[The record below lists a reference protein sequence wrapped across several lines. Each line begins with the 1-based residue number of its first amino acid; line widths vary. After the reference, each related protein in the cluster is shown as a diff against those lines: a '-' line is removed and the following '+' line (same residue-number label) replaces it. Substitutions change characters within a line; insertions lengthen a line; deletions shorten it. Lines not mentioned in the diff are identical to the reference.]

1 MPKRDPLI
9 LGIDLGGTKILT
21 SIVNSKGEMLS
32 RDHSLTPAA
41 KGSEGVIR
49 AILASAERAL
59 HGASIAIDRV
69 SGVGIGAPGLADPKT
84 GILFTS
90 PNLPGWEDVP
100 LRDILQAKL
109 KKSTFLINDGNAGAL
124 GEYYFGAA
132 KGAAHFV
139 YVTISTGI
147 GGGIVIDG
155 KILNGCQGMAGEIGH
170 MTIADE
176 GPPCHCG
183 NRGCWEALA
192 SGTALANAAKKRIE
206 MGEATAILGFA
217 EGKIENV
224 TAKTVQSAAEKG
236 DPLANRLIL
245 KTAYYFG
252 VGLANLVNIL
262 NPEMI
267 VIGGGLS
274 NLGDRLLKPAYEAA
288 EKRAFNRAY
297 RAVRFVPAALGRNS
311 GVLGAAAYAFEE
323 MKGALREP
331 GGKCLET
338 RVLGSDN
345 ESPTKQ

>member
-176 GPPCHCG
+176 GPPCRCG

-217 EGKIENV
+217 EGKSRKRHGEDRRIRRGKRRPPCQP
-224 TAKTVQSAAEKG
+224 A
-236 DPLANRLIL
+236 DPQNRLL
-245 KTAYYFG
+245 FWG
-252 VGLANLVNIL
+252 R
-262 NPEMI
+262 
-267 VIGGGLS
+267 
-274 NLGDRLLKPAYEAA
+274 LGKLGQHPQPRNDRDRGRPFQPGRPIAQACLRAA